1 MLGGSGGGT
10 AGPAPAG
17 TGDTVPLAG
26 RMG

>member
-1 MLGGSGGGT
+1 VGGSGGGT